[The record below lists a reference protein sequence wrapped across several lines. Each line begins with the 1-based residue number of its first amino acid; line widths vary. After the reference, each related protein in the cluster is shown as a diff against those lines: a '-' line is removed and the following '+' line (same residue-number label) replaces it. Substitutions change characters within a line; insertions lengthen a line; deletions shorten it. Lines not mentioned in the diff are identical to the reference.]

1 MTITRTATALAAAL
15 ALSGCFGLGGGKPPA
30 QLYTLSPDATAPAG
44 TGAQASSSGSTP
56 VVVAAG
62 GLAATVSTPTAPQV
76 IVVSEPSAPRALA
89 VNRMPVQLD
98 ATRIAYLKDA
108 VWAEHPTA
116 LFRNLL
122 IETLRRDTH
131 RIVLADDDLAARGG
145 LRLSGQ
151 LLAMG
156 YDTSTSPHSVV
167 VRFEALRSTAKGQFA
182 SQRFEAT
189 VPDVAPNANAVA
201 AALNVAA
208 NQVAHQVAAWMVGQ

>member
-1 MTITRTATALAAAL
+1 MILTRTATALAAAL

-44 TGAQASSSGSTP
+44 SGAQASATASTP
-56 VVVAAG
+56 VTVAAA
-62 GLAATVSTPTAPQV
+62 GLATTITQPTAPQV
-76 IVVSEPSAPRALA
+76 IVVSEPTAARSLS

-98 ATRIAYLKDA
+98 PTRIVYLKDA

-122 IETLRRDTH
+122 IETLRRDDH
-131 RIVLADDDLAARGG
+131 RIVLADDDPAARGG

-156 YDTSTSPHSVV
+156 YDAPSHSVA
-167 VRFEALRSTAKGQFA
+167 VRFEALRSTAKGQFT
-182 SQRFEAT
+182 SQRFEAS
-189 VPDVAPNANAVA
+189 VPDVAPNGNAVA